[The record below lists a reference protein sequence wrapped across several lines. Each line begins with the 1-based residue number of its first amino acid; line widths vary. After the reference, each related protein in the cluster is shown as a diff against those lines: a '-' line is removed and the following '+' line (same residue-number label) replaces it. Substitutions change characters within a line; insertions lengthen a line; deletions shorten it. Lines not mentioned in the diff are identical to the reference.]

1 MRTPGP
7 SANAHHQLI
16 QARLE
21 LQPETESELSYQE
34 RLDWLA
40 REQLLTRLG
49 SKGHAV
55 DWPGW
60 SRTTISGSKVQ
71 RPAFRRRANE
81 SGPARLLRN
90 LIGRT
95 GQIKTWT

>member
-7 SANAHHQLI
+7 STNTRQQLSEV
-16 QARLE
+16 RPE
-21 LQPETESELSYQE
+21 LQPAVESEVSDQE

-40 REQLLTRLG
+40 RERLLANLRSQESG
-49 SKGHAV
+49 V

-81 SGPARLLRN
+81 SGPAGFVGN
-90 LIGRT
+90 LFGRAAR
-95 GQIKTWT
+95 IKTRA

>member
-7 SANAHHQLI
+7 STNARHQSSE
-16 QARLE
+16 ARPE
-21 LQPETESELSYQE
+21 LQPAVESEVSDQE

-40 REQLLTRLG
+40 REQLLAELDSQESG
-49 SKGHAV
+49 V

-81 SGPARLLRN
+81 SGPARLVGN
-90 LIGRT
+90 LFGRAAR
-95 GQIKTWT
+95 IKTRA

>member
-7 SANAHHQLI
+7 STNARQQLSEVGP
-16 QARLE
+16 E
-21 LQPETESELSYQE
+21 LQPAVESEVSDQE

-40 REQLLTRLG
+40 RERLLADLRSQG
-49 SKGHAV
+49 SGV

-71 RPAFRRRANE
+71 RPAFRRRASE
-81 SGPARLLRN
+81 SGPARRFRN
-90 LIGRT
+90 LFARAAR
-95 GQIKTWT
+95 IKTRA

>member
-1 MRTPGP
+1 MRTPDP
-7 SANAHHQLI
+7 STNARHQLSV
-16 QARLE
+16 ARPE
-21 LQPETESELSYQE
+21 LQLAVESEVSDQE

-40 REQLLTRLG
+40 REQLLAELG
-49 SKGHAV
+49 SQESAV

-81 SGPARLLRN
+81 SGPARLFGN
-90 LIGRT
+90 LFGRAAR
-95 GQIKTWT
+95 IKTRA